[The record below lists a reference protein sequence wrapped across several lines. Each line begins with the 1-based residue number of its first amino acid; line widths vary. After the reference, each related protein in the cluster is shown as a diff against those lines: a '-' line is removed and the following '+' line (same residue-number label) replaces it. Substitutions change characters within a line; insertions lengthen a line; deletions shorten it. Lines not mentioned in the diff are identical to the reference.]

1 MTRSDISP
9 KKIVL
14 YCPDGYQSQLDTLV
28 EEWIRHRVVFV
39 GVVGKDCEKV
49 HDIIDELC
57 VGDGSRVH
65 DMLTSWHT
73 GETVEDVIEQSYGLS
88 GHQDGPVEVVELR
101 SNQTMKRIAAD

>member
-1 MTRSDISP
+1 MARSNISP

-14 YCPDGYQSQLDTLV
+14 HCPDGYQPQLDALV
-28 EEWIRHRVVFV
+28 KEWIRRGVVFV

-57 VGDGSRVH
+57 VGDGSH
-65 DMLTSWHT
+65 PCDMLTSWHT
-73 GETVEDVIEQSYGLS
+73 GETVEDVVEQSYGLS

-101 SNQTMKRIAAD
+101 SNQAMKRIAAD